1 MLKNE
6 CRSCLSK
13 NLLPVLDLGDSP
25 LANNLLDKVQECVTY
40 PLEMMLCMSCYNCQL
55 TYVVDPDEMFKDYLY
70 ASSTTESFKRHFE
83 DAAKLYIKE
92 FNLTSNSMV
101 VDIGSN
107 DGIALRPLKD
117 RGIKVLGI
125 EPAQNICDIAVDNG
139 IDTYC
144 GYFDNIAIG
153 EIKQKVDLVTM
164 SNVFAHLDDIESLTH
179 NVFKILKRNG
189 VFIIEV
195 HYLLRTIEDETFD
208 NIYHEHVNYWSII
221 SLHTFFQRL
230 GYQIFN
236 VEEIN
241 THGGSIRVYISNHA
255 HKVNDKVKEF
265 YKKERKILDNVY
277 TWREFRHNVKTRKS
291 ILVDK
296 LNNIKGKI
304 IGYGAPAKA
313 TTLLNYF
320 GIDNSILSCTVDDNP
335 LKQGKIIPKVNVP
348 IISKEDIPEDTKY
361 ILILA
366 WNFSDIII
374 ENNKDL
380 LDKGITFIVPGKE
393 LKIVGKE

>member
-153 EIKQKVDLVTM
+153 ET
-164 SNVFAHLDDIESLTH
+164 A
-179 NVFKILKRNG
+179 
-189 VFIIEV
+189 
-195 HYLLRTIEDETFD
+195 
-208 NIYHEHVNYWSII
+208 
-221 SLHTFFQRL
+221 L
-230 GYQIFN
+230 GGADTTGI
-236 VEEIN
+236 
-241 THGGSIRVYISNHA
+241 
-255 HKVNDKVKEF
+255 
-265 YKKERKILDNVY
+265 
-277 TWREFRHNVKTRKS
+277 
-291 ILVDK
+291 
-296 LNNIKGKI
+296 NNIALG
-304 IGYGAPAKA
+304 
-313 TTLLNYF
+313 TN
-320 GIDNSILSCTVDDNP
+320 
-335 LKQGKIIPKVNVP
+335 
-348 IISKEDIPEDTKY
+348 
-361 ILILA
+361 
-366 WNFSDIII
+366 
-374 ENNKDL
+374 
-380 LDKGITFIVPGKE
+380 
-393 LKIVGKE
+393 